1 MVTVFGF
8 IKKLFGG
15 SEGTALKKCFFEKE
29 ALCDQ
34 TCRAFS
40 EKGTCSIV
48 DRVKETRDPKEC
60 AEALRALRNIQ
71 ADPDRIARDYPDLFP
86 PPKLFYESE

>member
-1 MVTVFGF
+1 MLDFLKRLLVGSGQPA
-8 IKKLFGG
+8 IKN
-15 SEGTALKKCFFEKE
+15 CFFEKE
-29 ALCDQ
+29 ALCDR
-34 TCRAFS
+34 TCRAYS

-86 PPKLFYESE
+86 PPKLYYESE